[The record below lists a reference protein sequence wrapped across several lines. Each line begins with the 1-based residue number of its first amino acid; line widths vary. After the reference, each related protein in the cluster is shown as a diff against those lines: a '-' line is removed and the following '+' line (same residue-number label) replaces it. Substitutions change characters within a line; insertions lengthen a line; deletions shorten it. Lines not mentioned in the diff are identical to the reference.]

1 MKLAH
6 WTAALTL
13 ATLAI
18 TPAANAASLSEC
30 ISMGKRV
37 AAALESA
44 QPGETTD
51 QARNQQAA
59 GREYCLTSMYKEG
72 VEHYSKALQLLGKS

>member
-44 QPGETTD
+44 QPGDTTD
-51 QARNQQAA
+51 QARNQQVA
-59 GREYCLTSMYKEG
+59 GRSYCLSARYAEG
-72 VEHYSKALQLLGKS
+72 VAHYTKALQLLGKS